1 VLQQVS
7 GMGVLGGL
15 CIKVIDARKTG
26 IPDIR
31 KKHMGGMSL
40 MHWLIVAAVGLLVF
54 GGRGKLSAIMKDAAE
69 GIKGFRA
76 GMADDKTEA
85 AKAAEKVND
94 AMTSSKS
101 KTEA

>member
-1 VLQQVS
+1 
-7 GMGVLGGL
+7 
-15 CIKVIDARKTG
+15 
-26 IPDIR
+26 
-31 KKHMGGMSL
+31 MGGMSL

-76 GMADDKTEA
+76 GMADEKTEA
-85 AKAAEKVND
+85 AKEAAKDAAKVND
-94 AMTSSKS
+94 TMTVDATTSAKT

>member
-1 VLQQVS
+1 
-7 GMGVLGGL
+7 
-15 CIKVIDARKTG
+15 
-26 IPDIR
+26 
-31 KKHMGGMSL
+31 MGGMSL
-40 MHWLIVAAVGLLVF
+40 VHWLIVAAVGLLVF

-76 GMADDKTEA
+76 GMADDKTPE

-94 AMTSSKS
+94 GLTVEATTKS

>member
-1 VLQQVS
+1 
-7 GMGVLGGL
+7 
-15 CIKVIDARKTG
+15 
-26 IPDIR
+26 
-31 KKHMGGMSL
+31 MSIQ
-40 MHWLIVAAVGLLVF
+40 HWLIVAVVALLVF

-85 AKAAEKVND
+85 AKEAAKVND
-94 AMTSSKS
+94 TMTVDATTSAKS

>member
-1 VLQQVS
+1 
-7 GMGVLGGL
+7 
-15 CIKVIDARKTG
+15 
-26 IPDIR
+26 
-31 KKHMGGMSL
+31 MGGMSL

-76 GMADDKTEA
+76 GLSDEKTEA

-94 AMTSSKS
+94 AMTVDSTAKS

>member
-1 VLQQVS
+1 
-7 GMGVLGGL
+7 
-15 CIKVIDARKTG
+15 
-26 IPDIR
+26 
-31 KKHMGGMSL
+31 MGGMSL
-40 MHWLIVAAVGLLVF
+40 IHWLIVAAVGLLVF

-85 AKAAEKVND
+85 AKEAAKVND
-94 AMTSSKS
+94 TMTEDATTSAKT

>member
-1 VLQQVS
+1 
-7 GMGVLGGL
+7 
-15 CIKVIDARKTG
+15 
-26 IPDIR
+26 
-31 KKHMGGMSL
+31 MGGMSV

-76 GMADDKTEA
+76 GMAEKTPEA
-85 AKAAEKVND
+85 KESEKVND
-94 AMTSSKS
+94 NLTVDATSPVKT

>member
-1 VLQQVS
+1 
-7 GMGVLGGL
+7 MGDTQLTL
-15 CIKVIDARKTG
+15 ETI
-26 IPDIR
+26 
-31 KKHMGGMSL
+31 MGGMSL

-76 GMADDKTEA
+76 GMSDDKTDAAKEA
-85 AKAAEKVND
+85 AKVND
-94 AMTSSKS
+94 TMTVDATASAKS